1 MGDLSKTRMLK
12 AFILDFDGL
21 ILDTETTE
29 YQSWLEIY
37 ADYGV
42 DMTIDIWADCI
53 GRPRGHFD
61 AYAHLEMKCG
71 HKIDRDVIRAK
82 RRKRNAELNATQSIL
97 PGILNYIAYAQ
108 QHGIKL
114 AIASSSDRK
123 WVIGHLDRLQLTNDF
138 DVIVC
143 EEDTGNHKPSPEPY
157 LEVLRLLKI
166 RSSEA
171 AAFEDSPNGI
181 KAAKAAGIFCIAVPN
196 EITRKLKIQE
206 ADIIVNSL
214 DKLPPGILKGQMH
227 TG

>member
-1 MGDLSKTRMLK
+1 MGDLGKSKMLK
-12 AFILDFDGL
+12 AFIFDFDGL

-29 YQSWLEIY
+29 YQSWQEIY

-42 DMTIDIWADCI
+42 EMAIDTWADCI

-61 AYAHLEMKCG
+61 AYAHLEMECG
-71 HKIDRDVIRAK
+71 HKIDRDVVRAK
-82 RRKRNAELNATQSIL
+82 RRKRNAELIAAQSIL
-97 PGILNYIAYAQ
+97 PGILDYIVYAH

-123 WVIGHLDRLQLTNDF
+123 WVKGHLDRFQLTKNF

-143 EEDTGNHKPSPEPY
+143 EEDTKNHKPSPEPY
-157 LEVLRLLKI
+157 LQVLRLLKV
-166 RSSEA
+166 RASEA
-171 AAFEDSPNGI
+171 VAFEDSPNGI

-196 EITRKLKIQE
+196 EVTRQLKIQE

-214 DKLPPGILKGQMH
+214 DKLPPDKSPYL
-227 TG
+227 T